1 MYRRTAYTLAVDII
15 KIITVG
21 LATAVSCVLLKQTKP
36 EIAVAV
42 GLAGS
47 VVILAMV
54 MSGLSGIIGVI
65 NSVAARTGIKNE
77 ILSAI
82 LKIVG
87 IGYLTEIAYDICKD
101 AGSSS
106 VADMVALGGKIVILV
121 VAIPVIEGLVE
132 IVLGII
138 P

>member
-1 MYRRTAYTLAVDII
+1 MDIL

-21 LATAVSCVLLKQTKP
+21 LATAAACILLKQTKP
-36 EIAVAV
+36 EIAVVV

-47 VVILAMV
+47 VVILVMV
-54 MSGLSGIIGVI
+54 LSGLTGIIRAI
-65 NSVAARTGIKNE
+65 NSIAASTGIKNE

-87 IGYLTEIAYDICKD
+87 IGYLTEIAYGICKD
-101 AGSSS
+101 AGSASI
-106 VADMVALGGKIVILV
+106 ADMVALGGKVVILV
-121 VAIPVIEGLVE
+121 VAIPIIEGLIE

>member
-1 MYRRTAYTLAVDII
+1 MDII

-21 LATAVSCVLLKQTKP
+21 LATAIACVLLKQTKP
-36 EIAVAV
+36 EIAVVV

-47 VVILAMV
+47 VVILIM
-54 MSGLSGIIGVI
+54 MLSGLAGIVGTIRSI
-65 NSVAARTGIKNE
+65 AARTGIQSE
-77 ILSAI
+77 ILTAI

-87 IGYLTEIAYDICKD
+87 IGYLTEIGAGICKD

-106 VADMVALGGKIVILV
+106 TADIVSLGGKIVILV
-121 VAIPVIEGLVE
+121 VAIPIIEGLVE
-132 IVLGII
+132 IVLGIL